1 MLTPCIIKIQIM
13 KKLLSLTIIFC
24 CVLAM
29 PVVAAMKS
37 NPANNNASQNNKS
50 DLFRPMH
57 ATNIKIAKKI
67 PASLIIGETKGK
79 PSSPPGQDEEDDFSG
94 RTATGFLGTPL
105 VDGAK
110 KYAVVIG
117 ICDYPEDIESGVQ
130 EIDDICLS
138 DGDSYNM
145 VTALIENYG
154 YDPENI
160 YWFRDRG
167 NSTET
172 ISGNE
177 ISYGVPTHENIKAA
191 ITGTT
196 DTLGIKDKAVSG
208 DEVVFFFSGHGT
220 SGEVVDG
227 TVGGEDDDENNA
239 ENLDEGLTVHDS
251 NGLIDGDGYSTLDFI
266 WDGELRSWFY
276 GFSTDRI
283 IFIFDTC
290 LAGGMNDVVYDKNDG
305 VYNNRVVVMSS
316 KETQSSYVYS
326 TGKLGEGMFS
336 RHFVNEG
343 MLQGLADGYNQIPE
357 EDDLVVV
364 EEAFDYAK
372 ENFPSYLKFRQNPV
386 ISDLFT
392 KDLLLGY

>member
-1 MLTPCIIKIQIM
+1 M
-13 KKLLSLTIIFC
+13 KKLLYLTIIFC

-37 NPANNNASQNNKS
+37 NPVNNNIDQNNKS
-50 DLFRPMH
+50 NSFRPMH
-57 ATNIKIAKKI
+57 ATNIKIAKKT
-67 PASLIIGETKGK
+67 PVSLVVKEANNFNV
-79 PSSPPGQDEEDDFSG
+79 PPGRDKEDDFSE
-94 RTATGFLGTPL
+94 RAATGVLGMPL
-105 VDGAK
+105 NEGAN

-117 ICDYPEDIESGVQ
+117 ICDYPEDVESGVQ

-172 ISGNE
+172 IGGNE
-177 ISYGVPTHENIKAA
+177 INYDLPTHENIREAVM
-191 ITGTT
+191 
-196 DTLGIKDKAVSG
+196 DIKYARG
-208 DEVVFFFSGHGT
+208 LNENDEVVFFFSGHGT
-220 SGEVVDG
+220 SGNVVDG
-227 TVGGEDDDENNA
+227 IAEGEDDDENNA

-251 NGLIDGDGYSTLDFI
+251 NGSIDGDGYSTLDFI

-276 GFSTDRI
+276 GFETDRI
-283 IFIFDTC
+283 VFIFDTC
-290 LAGGMNDVVYDKNDG
+290 LAGGMNDVVRDEKNK
-305 VYNNRVVVMSS
+305 VYSDRVIVMSS

-386 ISDLFT
+386 INDLFT
-392 KDLLLGY
+392 EDLLLGYHL